1 MDDDSW
7 NNGTADVPVPLNGA
21 DLAEYEGPILR
32 AVESCNSHN
41 AGNLMLCFRKEWNPG
56 VKEKV
61 LSAIP
66 SLEIRGGELMA
77 LSLIHIYRTFISNL
91 RLLPELK
98 WASLG
103 DLYRMENKEKYP
115 LKEWEEA
122 VSYLLGCEVRFNNY
136 EEIGK
141 SLKPFSLEVK

>member
-1 MDDDSW
+1 MKK
-7 NNGTADVPVPLNGA
+7 NGLLDVIA
-21 DLAEYEGPILR
+21 KQR
-32 AVESCNSHN
+32 
-41 AGNLMLCFRKEWNPG
+41 
-56 VKEKV
+56 
-61 LSAIP
+61 
-66 SLEIRGGELMA
+66 
-77 LSLIHIYRTFISNL
+77 RTYISNL
-91 RLLPELK
+91 RLQPELK
-98 WASLG
+98 WAALG